1 MKNAQHTVLI
11 TGGFGYLGG
20 RLAHALGL
28 AGYNI
33 LLGTRQKSDIPSW
46 LPSAKV
52 LPINWED
59 MDALEHACHGVQ
71 TVIHAAGMN
80 AQDSAAEPTAALA
93 FNGLATSR
101 LIDAA
106 ANEGVARFI
115 YLSTAHVYSSPLD
128 GLIDEDSPTTNLHPY
143 ATSHLAGEHAVLFA
157 DRYRKLE
164 GVVLRLSN
172 AFGAPTYKDVNCWML
187 IVNDLCRQAV
197 VKREL
202 TLHSDGSQL
211 RDFISIEAVCDS
223 VNQIIEDDLS
233 DLSEKVLN
241 VGSGI
246 SKSIYEMAQLVQE
259 RCSVILGYNP
269 ELNTGVNTKTNKT
282 KDLIY
287 RSTNMEKIGL
297 KVFSDPRAE
306 IDLLLEFCRENFTE
320 DSE

>member
-1 MKNAQHTVLI
+1 M
-11 TGGFGYLGG
+11 
-20 RLAHALGL
+20 
-28 AGYNI
+28 
-33 LLGTRQKSDIPSW
+33 
-46 LPSAKV
+46 
-52 LPINWED
+52 
-59 MDALEHACHGVQ
+59 
-71 TVIHAAGMN
+71 
-80 AQDSAAEPTAALA
+80 
-93 FNGLATSR
+93 
-101 LIDAA
+101 
-106 ANEGVARFI
+106 
-115 YLSTAHVYSSPLD
+115 
-128 GLIDEDSPTTNLHPY
+128 
-143 ATSHLAGEHAVLFA
+143 
-157 DRYRKLE
+157 
-164 GVVLRLSN
+164 
-172 AFGAPTYKDVNCWML
+172 
-187 IVNDLCRQAV
+187 
-197 VKREL
+197 